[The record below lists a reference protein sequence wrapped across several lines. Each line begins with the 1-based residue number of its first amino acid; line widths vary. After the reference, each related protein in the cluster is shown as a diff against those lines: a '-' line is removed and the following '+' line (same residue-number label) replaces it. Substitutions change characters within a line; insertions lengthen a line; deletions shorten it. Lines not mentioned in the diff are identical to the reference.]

1 MLNSICEYTKTR
13 LNTDSICMNFTIFGQ
28 AINTPMKRLYRIL
41 LMTIIGLYP
50 ALSTMAQASHRVYVP
65 KPGTLS
71 EMIPPQTANN
81 ISHLILQGNINAIDF
96 KYLREEFKMLRVLDL
111 SKANISRY
119 TGKRGTQTERFCL
132 YPANNIPAY
141 AFCPPKEDSTYSDK
155 SSLEHVI
162 LPEHIKKIEE
172 YAFKA
177 CKNLDIC
184 QIRRQ
189 TPPVLMPE
197 ALADSLTAIFVPTGC
212 GNTYQS
218 NAQWKHFAIIEGEP
232 INVTVKLKNTENLT
246 EKLQRKAIQP
256 TSINFLTI
264 EGKLDETDFALIRDF
279 MPNLVSVNLSESYA
293 TSIPE
298 YTFTQKKYMLKI
310 TLPKGLKSI
319 GQRAFSGCTR
329 LAGTLVLPP
338 EVTAIEYGAFMGCQ
352 RLHCVLATGNKIT
365 TVGDKLFGEE
375 ENKLIYK

>member
-1 MLNSICEYTKTR
+1 
-13 LNTDSICMNFTIFGQ
+13 
-28 AINTPMKRLYRIL
+28 
-41 LMTIIGLYP
+41 
-50 ALSTMAQASHRVYVP
+50 
-65 KPGTLS
+65 
-71 EMIPPQTANN
+71 
-81 ISHLILQGNINAIDF
+81 
-96 KYLREEFKMLRVLDL
+96 
-111 SKANISRY
+111 
-119 TGKRGTQTERFCL
+119 
-132 YPANNIPAY
+132 
-141 AFCPPKEDSTYSDK
+141 
-155 SSLEHVI
+155 
-162 LPEHIKKIEE
+162 
-172 YAFKA
+172 
-177 CKNLDIC
+177 
-184 QIRRQ
+184 
-189 TPPVLMPE
+189 MPE

-232 INVTVKLKNTENLT
+232 ISVTVKLKNTENLT